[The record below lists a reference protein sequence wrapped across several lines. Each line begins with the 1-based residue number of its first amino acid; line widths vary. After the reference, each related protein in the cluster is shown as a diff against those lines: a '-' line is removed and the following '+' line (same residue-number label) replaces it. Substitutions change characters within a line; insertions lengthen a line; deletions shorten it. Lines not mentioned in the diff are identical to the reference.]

1 MSTAATITLDY
12 PSPYSLQQASR
23 KACYDSC
30 PPFVMVDVTM
40 IEILAIT
47 MVSVSLAAI
56 VGALTVS
63 LVARFQM
70 RRQLTLLQP

>member
-1 MSTAATITLDY
+1 
-12 PSPYSLQQASR
+12 
-23 KACYDSC
+23 
-30 PPFVMVDVTM
+30 MVDVTM

-56 VGALTVS
+56 AGALTAS